1 VLLISAALMCTAV
14 PAVAEPT
21 SSDKMA
27 QAARVKAQVEALDTK
42 AEYASER
49 YNAARE
55 KHDKLVSERR
65 KAKKRVEKAEKRIDT
80 LQDHLNTRANDMYRT
95 GDVGVVE
102 VLLGAK
108 TFEQFAAT
116 WDVLKDLNQADASA
130 TSEMKDVRAE
140 AKEAHAEVYAK
151 EKAAAKQQKIMLSNK
166 KEIEARLAEKEAKLA
181 GIEAEV
187 RVLQAREEAERAARA
202 RSYSGGGDG
211 GNFPPPQRAPRSEI
225 ISVARKYLGA
235 RYVWG
240 ATGPNT
246 FDCSGFTSYVYRQ
259 VGVSIPRVSRDQIN
273 AGERVSRKDLA
284 PGDLVFFGS
293 PIHHVGM
300 YIGGGMM
307 IHSPNSGSV
316 VKISP
321 AFRSNY
327 AGACRP

>member
-1 VLLISAALMCTAV
+1 M
-14 PAVAEPT
+14 
-21 SSDKMA
+21 
-27 QAARVKAQVEALDTK
+27 
-42 AEYASER
+42 
-49 YNAARE
+49 
-55 KHDKLVSERR
+55 
-65 KAKKRVEKAEKRIDT
+65 
-80 LQDHLNTRANDMYRT
+80 
-95 GDVGVVE
+95 E

-116 WDVLKDLNQADASA
+116 WDVLKELNKEDAGA
-130 TSEMKDVRAE
+130 TAEMKVVRAE
-140 AKEAHAEVYAK
+140 AKAAHAEVSAK
-151 EKAAAKQQKIMLSNK
+151 EKAAAGQQKIMLSNK
-166 KEIEARLAEKEAKLA
+166 KEIESQLAERQAKLA
-181 GIEAEV
+181 GVEAEV
-187 RVLQAREEAERAARA
+187 RVLQAREEAARAAA
-202 RSYSGGGDG
+202 AAAASYSGGGDG
-211 GNFPPPQRAPRSEI
+211 GNFPPPQRAPRSAI
-225 ISVARKYLGA
+225 VSVARKYLGA

-240 ATGPNT
+240 ATGPQT

-307 IHSPNSGSV
+307 IHAPSTGDV

-327 AGACRP
+327 VGACRP

>member
-1 VLLISAALMCTAV
+1 MCTAI
-14 PAVAEPT
+14 PAVAEPTT

-27 QAARVKAQVEALDTK
+27 QAARVKAQVEALDVRVER
-42 AEYASER
+42 AAER
-49 YNAARE
+49 YNGAHE
-55 KHDKLVSERR
+55 KHDKLVSEKA
-65 KAKKRVEKAEKRIDT
+65 KAKKRVAKAENRIGD
-80 LQDHLNTRANDMYRT
+80 LQSHLNTRANDMYRT
-95 GDVGVVE
+95 GQLGVME

-116 WDVLKDLNQADASA
+116 WDVLKELNQEDASA
-130 TSEMKDVRAE
+130 TSEMKVVRAE
-140 AKEAHAEVYAK
+140 AKAAHAEVSAK
-151 EKAAAKQQKIMLSNK
+151 EKSAAKQLKIMASNK
-166 KEIEARLAEKEAKLA
+166 AQVESQLAERKGKLA

-187 RVLQAREEAERAARA
+187 RILQAREEAERAARA
-202 RSYSGGGDG
+202 QSYSGGSDG
-211 GNFPPPQRAPRSEI
+211 GSFPPPQRAPRSEI

-246 FDCSGFTSYVYRQ
+246 FDCSGFTSFVYRQ

-307 IHSPNSGSV
+307 IHAPSSGDV

-327 AGACRP
+327 SGACRP

>member
-1 VLLISAALMCTAV
+1 
-14 PAVAEPT
+14 
-21 SSDKMA
+21 MA
-27 QAARVKAQVEALDTK
+27 QAARVKAQVEALDTRVEL
-42 AEYASER
+42 AAER
-49 YNAARE
+49 YNGANE
-55 KHDKLVSERR
+55 KHDKLVSEKK
-65 KAKKRVEKAEKRIDT
+65 KAKARVAKAEKRIGV
-80 LQDHLNTRANDMYRT
+80 LQEHLNTRANDMYR
-95 GDVGVVE
+95 VGPMGIMD
-102 VLLGAK
+102 VLLGAES
-108 TFEQFAAT
+108 FEEFSTT
-116 WDVLKDLNQADASA
+116 WDVLKDLNQSDAAA
-130 TSEMKDVRAE
+130 TSDMKNTRAE
-140 AKEAHAEVYAK
+140 YKDALSEVAAK
-151 EKAAAKQQKIMLSNK
+151 EKAAGQQVAIMASNK
-166 KEIEARLAEKEAKLA
+166 KQVEAQLEDRKTKLE

-187 RVLQAREEAERAARA
+187 RVLQAREEAARAAA
-202 RSYSGGGDG
+202 SRSYSGDG
-211 GNFPPPQRAPRSEI
+211 GGSFPPPQRAPRSEI
-225 ISVARKYLGA
+225 ISVAKKYLGA

-307 IHSPNSGSV
+307 IHAPSTGDV